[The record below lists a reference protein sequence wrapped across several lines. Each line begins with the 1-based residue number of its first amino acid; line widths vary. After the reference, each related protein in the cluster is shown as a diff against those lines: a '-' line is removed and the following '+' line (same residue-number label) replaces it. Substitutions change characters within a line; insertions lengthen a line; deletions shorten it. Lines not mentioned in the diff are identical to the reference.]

1 MRGNAV
7 FGYKIMSIAISH
19 HKLKRQLSYCF
30 CFNSMG
36 YGLWVNANDK
46 IHFPTYRRNVT
57 LEELLEPRHAS
68 SDVNGTNYSFGD
80 NYRDCDPV
88 NEKLSVGEFANKIR
102 ALPFANLFSR
112 PKKRHD
118 CKGSTHWWSS
128 FINDVFDIVW

>member
-1 MRGNAV
+1 
-7 FGYKIMSIAISH
+7 MSIAISH